1 MIMTAEA
8 ESTPLVGSSR
18 NSTDGRFASASDS
31 MLRGCRLEIPHGTED
46 DHERRPCSTM
56 DHTYVDELPEER
68 IRDLDLSNKLVHL
81 DLPTHAPTFAPV
93 PMPTV
98 SSALVM
104 AVLGAQWGAD
114 EVRLLILRSSTPFA
128 RSAHLVLLS
137 EPPQGCV
144 F

>member
-1 MIMTAEA
+1 M
-8 ESTPLVGSSR
+8 V
-18 NSTDGRFASASDS
+18 ASASDS

-98 SSALVM
+98 SSAPTFVPTPVPTIYECSLNLPGTVDASEVTGRTIDTLQNYELTLTM
-104 AVLGAQWGAD
+104 ALAD
-114 EVRLLILRSSTPFA
+114 NWKLAAEQAIFRIGNSNA
-128 RSAHLVLLS
+128 
-137 EPPQGCV
+137 
-144 F
+144 